1 MPNWLVWRIQM
12 IAAAGFVVAASVPL
26 QVDRDAVIVHV
37 WREAVIASAARTPE
51 AGCRPIVMQQMV
63 VSLHGLCHSGRSP
76 ISSKSSVPGVP
87 LVSCGT
93 GG

>member
-1 MPNWLVWRIQM
+1 M
-12 IAAAGFVVAASVPL
+12 IAAAGFVVAASVPF
-26 QVDRDAVIVHV
+26 QVGRDAVIVHV
-37 WREAVIASAARTPE
+37 WSEAVIASAAWTPE
-51 AGCRPIVMQQMV
+51 AGCRSVVMQQMVVV

-93 GG
+93 GGTLGTP